1 MCPVCYADRMNEEGI
16 SEKAH
21 DNCESMRNNIRN
33 QFSLYYS
40 VLEKNP
46 EKLSVLN
53 NSITV

>member
-1 MCPVCYADRMNEEGI
+1 MNEEGI